1 MIVYQYACVRACVC
15 VCVSFL
21 SGLGGSMWD
30 FIEFIPGH
38 CVPFLTFCTRSF
50 RQWNLYL
57 FENFIVD
64 K

>member
-1 MIVYQYACVRACVC
+1 
-15 VCVSFL
+15 
-21 SGLGGSMWD
+21 MWD
-30 FIEFIPGH
+30 FIEFIPDH
-38 CVPFLTFCTRSF
+38 CVPFLTFCTRSL